1 MTEHYYPTVVAES
14 VYGSFDVALD
24 HLNRKLIATRNP
36 EEIRGGGLLK
46 YCNLLVRGY
55 QPTADADVSRLE
67 RYMCSRFFIDFPDVE
82 SQRSKLEHY
91 LADHFNDDRPRHA
104 YLATLWATINASTV
118 CLMGHERR
126 QTLGLIEAL
135 ARVMVERR
143 SMFGGKAAMMGN
155 CYPSPAA
162 LLPGPLTLPTVF
174 DQTGTDL
181 VIDQVYYGPFT
192 CCAPVVYDHQYYAV
206 YTYEYGGMTSSTT
219 GPTTTSCAGDVTS
232 SSSPSSP
239 TPPSCCPYCDTCPD
253 CSVSV
258 SV

>member
-1 MTEHYYPTVVAES
+1 MTEHFYPTVVAES

-55 QPTADADVSRLE
+55 RPTPDTDVSRLE

-82 SQRSKLEHY
+82 SQRIKLEHY

-135 ARVMVERR
+135 ARAMIERR
-143 SMFGGKAAMMGN
+143 SMFGGKSAILGQ
-155 CYPSPAA
+155 CYPTSAA
-162 LLPGPLTLPTVF
+162 LLPVPPTLPTVF
-174 DQTGTDL
+174 DQTGSDL
-181 VIDQVYYGPFT
+181 VIDQVYYGPFS
-192 CCAPVVYDHQYYAV
+192 CCPPVIYDHQFYAV
-206 YTYEYGGMTSSTT
+206 YTYEYGSPTSAGSVTSTSSCASDVMSSTT
-219 GPTTTSCAGDVTS
+219 S
-232 SSSPSSP
+232 
-239 TPPSCCPYCDTCPD
+239 SCCPYCDACPD
-253 CSVSV
+253 CAIVAGV
-258 SV
+258 

>member
-1 MTEHYYPTVVAES
+1 
-14 VYGSFDVALD
+14 
-24 HLNRKLIATRNP
+24 
-36 EEIRGGGLLK
+36 
-46 YCNLLVRGY
+46 
-55 QPTADADVSRLE
+55 
-67 RYMCSRFFIDFPDVE
+67 MCSRFFIDFPDVE

-143 SMFGGKAAMMGN
+143 SMFGGKAALMGH
-155 CYPSPAA
+155 CYPTPAA
-162 LLPGPLTLPTVF
+162 LLPAPLTLPTVF

-192 CCAPVVYDHQYYAV
+192 CCPPVYDHQYYAV
-206 YTYEYGGMTSSTT
+206 YTYEYGGITSSST
-219 GPTTTSCAGDVTS
+219 GPATTCAGDVIPSS
-232 SSSPSSP
+232 SSSPSLTTSS
-239 TPPSCCPYCDTCPD
+239 SCCPYCDTCPD
-253 CSVSV
+253 CAVSATV
-258 SV
+258 

>member
-1 MTEHYYPTVVAES
+1 MTEHFYPTVVAES

-24 HLNRKLIATRNP
+24 HLNRKQIATRNP

-55 QPTADADVSRLE
+55 RPTPDTDVSRLE

-82 SQRSKLEHY
+82 SQRVKLEHY
-91 LADHFNDDRPRHA
+91 LADHFNDDRPRQA

-135 ARVMVERR
+135 ARAMIERR
-143 SMFGGKAAMMGN
+143 SLFGGKSAMLGQ

-162 LLPGPLTLPTVF
+162 LLAAPPTLPTVF

-181 VIDQVYYGPFT
+181 VIDQVYYGPFS
-192 CCAPVVYDHQYYAV
+192 CCPTVIYDHQFYAV
-206 YTYEYGGMTSSTT
+206 YTYEYGGSTSAGSATTCASDVMSSTA
-219 GPTTTSCAGDVTS
+219 S
-232 SSSPSSP
+232 
-239 TPPSCCPYCDTCPD
+239 SCCPYCDTCPD
-253 CSVSV
+253 CVITAGV
-258 SV
+258 